1 MCRTFLVVLVW
12 HKMCLYTSLWGATIL
27 RRAFACFWVG
37 TSISEIISVLL
48 ALDTFIYGYSEDC
61 HAKDQYCIICKIEKS
76 SNSFSAC
83 LLSNKDVRCYI
94 YNLLSCSIIMKLW
107 ICLAS
112 FTCRTILR
120 LIKPR
125 DIKIETSIIDYLIP
139 RHFLWIKKCKL
150 LILNSFPVFP
160 LHVPKQIGFLLTRIN
175 CSRWRY

>member
-12 HKMCLYTSLWGATIL
+12 HKMCLHTFLWGATIL

-83 LLSNKDVRCYI
+83 LLSNKYVKCLHLFYF
-94 YNLLSCSIIMKLW
+94 SVIMKLW
-107 ICLAS
+107 VYLAS
-112 FTCRTILR
+112 FTCCVILH
-120 LIKPR
+120 LIKPH
-125 DIKIETSIIDYLIP
+125 DIKIGTSIIGYSIP
-139 RHFLWIKKCKL
+139 WHFLWFKNCKL
-150 LILNSFPVFP
+150 LILKLIYSFSFACAKTIWVF
-160 LHVPKQIGFLLTRIN
+160 LTSIN
-175 CSRWRY
+175 CSR